1 VTSPNTDLLVRQA
14 GQGPA
19 ALVLHGGPG
28 PGSVTPLV
36 DHLARDHHVYAPTHP
51 GWDDTTRPAEL
62 DSVPALARRYRQLI
76 AELGLTDVI
85 VAGTSFGGWVAAEL
99 LAQTAAEQSTVVGR
113 LVLIDSAG
121 FDIPGHPLRMPGT
134 RNGQGPPG
142 NAMAALA
149 AYAGGRLTDPSLLPR
164 LAVAG
169 TPTLVVWG
177 ERDVVTPPAYGRA
190 VAAALP
196 GSTFVSVP
204 DAGHVPFR
212 ESPEAV
218 WAALDRFLRAG
229 EAAR

>member
-1 VTSPNTDLLVRQA
+1 
-14 GQGPA
+14 
-19 ALVLHGGPG
+19 LVLHGGPG

-51 GWDDTTRPAEL
+51 GWDDTIRPAEL

-76 AELGLTDVI
+76 TELGLHDV
-85 VAGTSFGGWVAAEL
+85 VVVGTSFGGWLAAEL
-99 LAQTAAEQSTVVGR
+99 AAQEATEQSTVVGR

-121 FDIPGHPLRMPGT
+121 FAVPGHPLRMPEA

-149 AYAGGRLTDPSLLPR
+149 AYAGGQLTDTSLLPR
-164 LAVAG
+164 LAAAD
-169 TPTLVVWG
+169 TPTLLVWG
-177 ERDVVTPPAYGRA
+177 EQDRITPLAYGRA

-196 GSTFVSVP
+196 GTTFVSVP
-204 DAGHVPFR
+204 GAGHVPFR

-218 WAALDRFLRAG
+218 WAVLDSFLGAG
-229 EAAR
+229 EASR

>member
-1 VTSPNTDLLVRQA
+1 MNPDTDLLVRQA
-14 GQGPA
+14 GQGRA

-62 DSVPALARRYRQLI
+62 DSVPSLARRYRQLI
-76 AELGLTDVI
+76 TELGLNDV
-85 VAGTSFGGWVAAEL
+85 VVVGTSFGGWLAAEL
-99 LAQTAAEQSTVVGR
+99 VAQETVEQSAVVGR

-121 FDIPGHPLRMPGT
+121 FDIPGHPLRMPGA
-134 RNGQGPPG
+134 RNGRGPSG
-142 NAMAALA
+142 SSMAALA
-149 AYAGGRLTDPSLLPR
+149 RYANGRLTDTSLLPR
-164 LAVAG
+164 LTAAG
-169 TPTLVVWG
+169 TPTLLVWG
-177 ERDVVTPPAYGRA
+177 EQDMVTPSAYGQA

-204 DAGHVPFR
+204 GAGHVPFR

-218 WAALDRFLRAG
+218 WAVLDRFLGVG
-229 EAAR
+229 EAAH